1 MTRSALCSAALLLT
15 LAACGAPAQEPPRAA
30 ETKPVAPG
38 DVVAPTP
45 ANTASPSATAGA
57 QVATDTPTAKPLA
70 VAGGSSTPPP
80 APLRDDLV
88 ALRNK
93 GITAMD
99 AGAYVEARDAFKAV
113 LEAAPGDVTTLSLL
127 NAAEKALASS
137 QANAS
142 SDLARIQPRV
152 LAAPPFAA
160 FVGKGVKVSDKRAS
174 LTLVKRSE
182 ARNAITDDEQWFIKN
197 DLHLPAYQVP
207 SPRGN
212 TGNLPPGLPTRYGN
226 NILIEAI
233 HHPDHLVLIFGPDWS
248 GGRYVVLLDNNRRVT
263 SVFDFEAFRRA
274 PTVIP
279 GDEGFV
285 DQRVSWAEARDGV
298 LYVSHGHRTYAKS
311 SGGKNAFISAI
322 DIATGE
328 MLWESAP
335 LVSNASTFI
344 LMGGFV
350 ICGYGFTA
358 EPDYMFVLDQETGK
372 TVKRTPVASGPSVLV
387 MKDNALFVRTYD
399 TDYVFDVK

>member
-1 MTRSALCSAALLLT
+1 MTRSGLRSAVLLLT
-15 LAACGAPAQEPPRAA
+15 LAACGAPPQEPPRTA
-30 ETKPVAPG
+30 EPKPVAPG
-38 DVVAPTP
+38 DVVAPAP
-45 ANTASPSATAGA
+45 VAPATAV
-57 QVATDTPTAKPLA
+57 VATVSTAPKPLE
-70 VAGGSSTPPP
+70 VAGGPAQPAP
-80 APLRDDLV
+80 APLRDELV

-93 GITAMD
+93 GIAAMD
-99 AGAYVEARDAFKAV
+99 AGSYVEARDAFKAV

-142 SDLARIQPRV
+142 NDLARVQPRV

-160 FVGKGVKVSDKRAS
+160 FVGRGVKVSDKRAS

-182 ARNAITDDEQWFIKN
+182 ARNAITDDEQWFSKN
-197 DLHLPAYQVP
+197 DLHLPAYTVP
-207 SPRGN
+207 SPRQAK
-212 TGNLPPGLPTRYGN
+212 GNLPPGLPIRYGN
-226 NILIEAI
+226 IILIKAI

-263 SVFDFEAFRRA
+263 NVFDFEAFRRA

-279 GDEGFV
+279 GDENFV
-285 DQRVSWAEARDGV
+285 DQMVSWAEARDGV
-298 LYVSHGHRTYAKS
+298 LYVSHGHRTNAKS
-311 SGGKNAFISAI
+311 AGGKNAFISAI
-322 DIATGE
+322 DIASGE
-328 MLWESAP
+328 LLWESAP

-387 MKDNALFVRTYD
+387 MKDNALFVRTYA